1 MKLKFS
7 IRYRTAWGES
17 LHILVAYH
25 SHDGVVKRHN
35 LMMQTEDGELWT
47 LETAA
52 LESRQH
58 PLSHIVYIYQVENGE
73 GEMLR
78 REWDMVPRI
87 YHFDTSKD
95 YVFPDQWRD
104 MPLPCHLYT
113 NAYLAMAHRPVNEQV
128 GLLRLPLFRRT
139 LTFRVSAPQLQKG
152 QSVAI
157 CGSHPAIG
165 NWNPSRY
172 LRMEYAGQHE
182 WMLTVNALGMIFP
195 LEYKYVVVD
204 DETHALVCWE
214 DGDNRV
220 VAVSDWQLAI
230 SQQLTANSQQL
241 NELPDGQ
248 VLVLYGEQLRI
259 REQLWRAAGVAVPVF
274 SLRSEHS
281 YGVGDF
287 GDLKRFVDWAVLTGM
302 KVIQILPI
310 NDTTTG
316 RGWQDSYPYNI
327 ISAFALH
334 PHYIDLETAGTLRSK
349 QKMTVFHR
357 RQQELNALSYSD
369 YEAVDRVKQEYMQQ
383 LFEEK
388 GKMIT
393 DSKEFKD
400 FVHDNEE
407 WLKPYAEWL
416 KAGSQQLVSF
426 TYYLQYLLHQQL
438 KAAADYAR
446 SKGVILKGDLPI
458 GVNRES
464 VETKEHPELFHL
476 DSQTGA
482 PPDAFTTR
490 GQNWGFPTYSWEVNQ
505 EERSLGSVQNHG
517 PVPLISWFRKRL
529 HWMSQYFDALRIDH
543 ILGFFRIWEIPEN
556 AVDGVLGHFSPALP
570 LTIGEIEYFGL
581 PFRKELFTRPFINDR
596 LVDRLFGI
604 HAQYVRDN
612 FLVRKAYNLYDLKEE
627 VATQRKVMTVF
638 ADRRD
643 ESSLWIRDGL
653 MRLICNVLFV
663 EDPRQSEMYHPR
675 IGVINEP
682 IFEALSNEDKD
693 AFLRLYNNYFYQ
705 RHSIFW
711 GQQALKRLPAILKDS
726 RLLVCGEDLGML
738 PDCVEPVLDQLRIL
752 TLEIQ
757 QMPKQQGFEFAHLE
771 AYPYRSVCT
780 ISTHDMSPL
789 RLWWQE
795 NPERRQRFYVT
806 MLQKEGRAPEQ
817 LPAHLAEEIIA
828 RHLYCPSML
837 CILALQDWLAMDV
850 ELRSKHPQE
859 ERINVPSDPYN
870 RWKWRMHVTIEQ
882 LIAAERYNK
891 KLKTMI
897 TRSKRC

>member
-17 LHILVAYH
+17 LHIAIAYH
-25 SHDGVVKRHN
+25 SLDGTVKRYN
-35 LMMQTEDGELWT
+35 LLMQTEDGEQWT

-58 PLSHIVYIYQVENGE
+58 PLSHIVYIYQVEDSDGNV
-73 GEMLR
+73 LR
-78 REWDMVPRI
+78 REWDLVPRI

-104 MPLPCHLYT
+104 MPLPFHLYT
-113 NAYLAMAHRPVNEQV
+113 NAYLTMVHGHTNEQV
-128 GLLRLPLFRRT
+128 EALRLPLFRRT
-139 LTFRVSAPQLQKG
+139 ITFRVSAPQLLPG
-152 QSVAI
+152 QAVAI
-157 CGSHPAIG
+157 CGSHPATG
-165 NWNPSRY
+165 SWNTSRY

-204 DETHALVCWE
+204 DKTHALICWE
-214 DGDNRV
+214 EGDNRM
-220 VAVSDWQLAI
+220 ASVS
-230 SQQLTANSQQL
+230 SPNG
-241 NELPDGQ
+241 NNVELPDGQ
-248 VLVLYGEQLRI
+248 VLVLYGEQLRL
-259 REQLWRAAGVAVPVF
+259 RETIWRAAGVAIPVF

-287 GDLKRFVDWAVLTGM
+287 GDLKRFVDWAVMTGM
-302 KVIQILPI
+302 KVIQLLPV
-310 NDTTTG
+310 NDTTVSH
-316 RGWQDSYPYNI
+316 GWQDSYPYNI
-327 ISAFALH
+327 VSAFALH
-334 PHYIDLETAGTLRSK
+334 PHYVDLEAAGTLRSR
-349 QKMTVFHR
+349 QQMTMFRR

-369 YEAVDRVKQEYMQQ
+369 YEAVDRVKQEYLQH

-388 GKMIT
+388 GKTVT
-393 DSKEFKD
+393 DTKEYKD
-400 FVHDNEE
+400 FVRDNEE
-407 WLKPYAEWL
+407 WLKPYAVWL
-416 KAGSQQLVSF
+416 SQKTPSSLSTPIF
-426 TYYLQYLLHQQL
+426 TFFLQFLLHTQL
-438 KAAADYAR
+438 KDAADYAR

-482 PPDAFTTR
+482 PPDAFTIQ
-490 GQNWGFPTYSWEVNQ
+490 GQNWGFPTYNWMENQ
-505 EERSLGSVQNHG
+505 GDGSRDSVQHQE
-517 PVPLISWFRKRL
+517 PVPLISWLRRRL
-529 HWMSQYFDALRIDH
+529 KWMAQYFDALRIDH
-543 ILGFFRIWEIPEN
+543 ILGFFRIWEIPQD
-556 AVDGVLGHFSPALP
+556 AVYGILGHFSPALP
-570 LTIGEIEYFGL
+570 LTVGEIEYFGL

-596 LVDRLFGI
+596 LIDRIFGI

-627 VATQRKVMTVF
+627 VATQRKVATAF

-653 MRLICNVLFV
+653 MRLISNVLFV
-663 EDPRQSEMYHPR
+663 EDPRQPEMYHPR

-705 RHSIFW
+705 RHSIYW

-726 RLLVCGEDLGML
+726 RMLVCGEDLGML

-795 NPERRQRFYVT
+795 NPERRQRFYVA

-837 CILALQDWLAMDV
+837 CILSLQDWLAMDG
-850 ELRSKHPQE
+850 ELRSKHPQD

-882 LIAAERYNK
+882 LIAAERYNN

-897 TRSKRC
+897 TRSKRNV

>member
-7 IRYRTAWGES
+7 IDYRTAWGES
-17 LHILVAYH
+17 LHVNIAYY
-25 SHDGVVKRHN
+25 SLDGTVKRYN
-35 LMMQTEDGELWT
+35 LMMQTEDGERWT

-58 PLSHIVYIYQVENGE
+58 PLSHIVYLYQVENADGE
-73 GEMLR
+73 VLR
-78 REWDMVPRI
+78 HEWDMVPRI
-87 YHFDTSKD
+87 YYYDSSKD

-104 MPLPCHLYT
+104 MPLPFHLYT
-113 NAYLAMAHRPVNEQV
+113 NAYLTMMHGRTDEHVEA
-128 GLLRLPLFRRT
+128 LRLPLFRRT
-139 LTFRVSAPQLQKG
+139 LTFRVSAPQLLPG
-152 QSVAI
+152 QAVAI

-165 NWNPSRY
+165 NWNTSRY
-172 LRMEYAGQHE
+172 LRMEYAGQQE
-182 WMLTVNALGMIFP
+182 WILTVNALGMIFP

-204 DETHALVCWE
+204 DKTHAFVCWE
-214 DGDNRV
+214 EGDNRV
-220 VAVSDWQLAI
+220 VSVDSIDGNT
-230 SQQLTANSQQL
+230 S
-241 NELPDGQ
+241 ELPDGQ
-248 VLVLYGEQLRI
+248 VLMLYGEPLRL
-259 REQLWRAAGVAVPVF
+259 REQIWRAAGVAIPVF

-287 GDLKRFVDWAVLTGM
+287 GDLRRLVDWAVLTGM
-302 KVIQILPI
+302 RVIQILPV
-310 NDTTTG
+310 NDTTVNH
-316 RGWQDSYPYNI
+316 GWQDSYPYNI
-327 ISAFALH
+327 ISVFALH
-334 PHYIDLETAGTLRSK
+334 PHYIDLEAAGTLKSK
-349 QKMTVFHR
+349 QKMTQYRR

-369 YEAVDRVKQEYMQQ
+369 YEAVDRVKMEYLRE

-388 GKMIT
+388 GKVVM
-393 DSKEFKD
+393 DSDDFKT
-400 FVHDNEE
+400 FVRDNEE

-416 KAGSQQLVSF
+416 SQNNQNTPTIQNTQSF
-426 TYYLQYLLHQQL
+426 YFFLQFLLHQQL

-482 PPDAFTTR
+482 PPDVFTSK
-490 GQNWGFPTYSWEVNQ
+490 GQNWGFPTYQWSD
-505 EERSLGSVQNHG
+505 G
-517 PVPLISWFRKRL
+517 LISWFHKRL
-529 HWMSQYFDALRIDH
+529 HHMEQYFDAIRIDH
-543 ILGFFRIWEIPEN
+543 ILGFFRVWEIPED
-556 AVDGVLGHFSPALP
+556 AIDGLLGHFSPSLP
-570 LTIGEIEYFGL
+570 LTVGEIEYFGL
-581 PFRKELFTRPFINDR
+581 AFRKELFTRPFINDR
-596 LVDRLFGI
+596 LIDRIFGI
-604 HAQYVRDN
+604 HAQYVRDT
-612 FLVRKAYNLYDLKEE
+612 FLVRKAYNLYDLREDY
-627 VATQRKVMTVF
+627 ATQRKVATAF
-638 ADRRD
+638 ADRCD

-653 MRLICNVLFV
+653 MRLISNVLFV
-663 EDPRQSEMYHPR
+663 EDPRQPEMYHPR
-675 IGVINEP
+675 IGILNEP
-682 IFEALSNEDKD
+682 IYEALGSEDKD
-693 AFLRLYNNYFYQ
+693 AFVRLYNNYFYQ
-705 RHSIFW
+705 RHSMYW

-726 RLLVCGEDLGML
+726 RMLICGEDLGML
-738 PDCVEPVLDQLRIL
+738 PDCVEPVLDKLRIL

-771 AYPYRSVCT
+771 ANPYRSVST

-795 NPERRQRFYVT
+795 SPERRQRFYVT

-837 CILALQDWLAMDV
+837 CILALQDWLAMDG
-850 ELRSKHPQE
+850 ELRSKHPQD

-882 LIAAERYNK
+882 LIAAERYNNK
-891 KLKTMI
+891 VKTMI